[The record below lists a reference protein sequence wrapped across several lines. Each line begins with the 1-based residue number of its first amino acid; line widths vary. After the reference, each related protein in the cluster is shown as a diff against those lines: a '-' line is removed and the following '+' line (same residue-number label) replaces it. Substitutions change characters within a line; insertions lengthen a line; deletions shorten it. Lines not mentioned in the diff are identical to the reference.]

1 MGHLA
6 AVCYSKSSCQKGW
19 TGKSHP
25 VNSLDPGEESGAYGE
40 YQLNNLPLPTSTLK
54 PLTVAVNVHGV
65 PLEMEVETGLPESVS
80 RQTYELHANVG
91 PELRPTGIKLKGLK
105 GFIPV
110 LGEAYVVVTL
120 GKLKGPTDIVC
131 CGLLGS

>member
-1 MGHLA
+1 M
-6 AVCYSKSSCQKGW
+6 
-19 TGKSHP
+19 
-25 VNSLDPGEESGAYGE
+25 NSLDPGEESGAYGE

-120 GKLKGPTDIVC
+120 EKLKGPTDIVC